1 MLDMIMDLKNNKKRQ
16 GQAQAQERGLRLK
29 RWLGTVKSAQG
40 GLAHDTTLRVSW
52 SDLTGDHTVLACSV
66 DYAMLLCVC
75 IARSKLITPWFITA
89 ATRIAAVIATADACL

>member
-52 SDLTGDHTVLACSV
+52 SDLTGECGLMLYSMNSAICCAVYTVSNSL
-66 DYAMLLCVC
+66 
-75 IARSKLITPWFITA
+75 
-89 ATRIAAVIATADACL
+89 

>member
-1 MLDMIMDLKNNKKRQ
+1 MHRLPLCIHTRYCAHNRVRFMLDMIMDLKNNKKRQ

-52 SDLTGDHTVLACSV
+52 SDLTGDV
-66 DYAMLLCVC
+66 AMMLYCVGC
-75 IARSKLITPWFITA
+75 TMLQCA
-89 ATRIAAVIATADACL
+89 

>member
-1 MLDMIMDLKNNKKRQ
+1 MIMDLKNNKKRQ

-52 SDLTGDHTVLACSV
+52 SDLTGEDHTEQCPQ
-66 DYAMLLCVC
+66 DNNCD
-75 IARSKLITPWFITA
+75 
-89 ATRIAAVIATADACL
+89 AAVCTQQTFTESVTSCGTALLLML